1 MIKSQIELRK
11 EILENVKALKE
22 QAINEN
28 TKQSYLRLIEILDV
42 QLAKLINNEIRVEKV
57 KERVNNFKLLQTK
70 EDLENAKI
78 LVVDINYLL
87 PEHKDSTTDEIREFL
102 EFTYGYSVLLI
113 DGSRIN
119 IHTMNKD
126 YKPVYFI

>member
-42 QLAKLINNEIRVEKV
+42 QLTKLINNEIRVEKV
-57 KERVNNFKLLQTK
+57 KERVNNFKLIQTK
-70 EDLENAKI
+70 EDLQNAKI

-87 PEHKDSTTDEIREFL
+87 PEHKDSNTDEIREFL
-102 EFTYGYSVLLI
+102 EFIYGYSVLLI
-113 DGSRIN
+113 DSSRIGN
-119 IHTMNKD
+119 HSMIKD
-126 YKPVYFI
+126 YKPAYFI